1 MGRDRLALAVGIGC
15 EIDARGRAGRG
26 AQLRDDRLLRG
37 DDAEQRQRVDAIFR
51 EAIGTTEGK
60 LAIALGRAAEQM
72 STELYAYYEPLAYL
86 VIVLDPF
93 EKNVSVCV
101 NRAYWDA
108 LAFQFRDVTG
118 KAEQFLRDDQII
130 EALGLCIREGRAWV
144 ESMMKMGPP

>member
-1 MGRDRLALAVGIGC
+1 MDAPLALWTNLWSPWGPLEHEIGGI
-15 EIDARGRAGRG
+15 
-26 AQLRDDRLLRG
+26 LLSG
-37 DDAEQRQRVDAIFR
+37 EQRQRVDAIFR